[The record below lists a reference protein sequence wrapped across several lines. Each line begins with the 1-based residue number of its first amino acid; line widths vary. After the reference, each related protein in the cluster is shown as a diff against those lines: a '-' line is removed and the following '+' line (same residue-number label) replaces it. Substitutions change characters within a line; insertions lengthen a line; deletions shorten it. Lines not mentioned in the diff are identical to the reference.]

1 MQEAL
6 SDPVRIVVG
15 TVGQANEDIRQ
26 EVLVLKASPLGV
38 VSVGYWVG
46 LGVDLVAGTGYHF
59 RLFRRSLLT
68 AFQQSQSKQDDS
80 EKWGWLSKHLGG
92 MVGAGKVLVFVSSK
106 QGCVVICVALSA
118 LRRQSRDKG
127 RRVSHSC

>member
-38 VSVGYWVG
+38 VGVGCWVG
-46 LGVDLVAGTGYHF
+46 LGGDLVAGTGYRS
-59 RLFRRSLLT
+59 RLARRPSLTPSRPTINHHHNRTTRRS
-68 AFQQSQSKQDDS
+68 
-80 EKWGWLSKHLGG
+80 
-92 MVGAGKVLVFVSSK
+92 GAG
-106 QGCVVICVALSA
+106 
-118 LRRQSRDKG
+118 
-127 RRVSHSC
+127 